1 MLTAQL
7 AALPALLPMVPSILR
22 GRPLLPSCATC
33 EAIVLNRVPQSER
46 ARIHGALVHESGK
59 VYREMIF
66 GTFRVDAQKVRCPL
80 LVVGGSDDR
89 VVSVTLLR
97 ATAKYYGAAL
107 KLYEGRGH
115 GCLKNPAGTR
125 LRVTSER
132 GCARRS

>member
-1 MLTAQL
+1 
-7 AALPALLPMVPSILR
+7 
-22 GRPLLPSCATC
+22 LPSCATC

-66 GTFRVDAQKVRCPL
+66 GSFRVDAQKVRCPV

-89 VVSVTLLR
+89 VVSVALLR

-115 GCLKNPAGTR
+115 WLLEEPAGTR

-132 GCARRS
+132 GCARRSQSPRRCPWRASGPGA